1 MTSEGIL
8 IIWKLMKKD
17 CMVIIGSEVRVGDPG
32 AEAFQ
37 FSDVSCEV
45 SYPHYTKGSK
55 APRPAH
61 WI

>member
-1 MTSEGIL
+1 
-8 IIWKLMKKD
+8 
-17 CMVIIGSEVRVGDPG
+17 MVTIGGEVRVGDPG
-32 AEAFQ
+32 VEL
-37 FSDVSCEV
+37 SSSYDNCKV

>member
-1 MTSEGIL
+1 
-8 IIWKLMKKD
+8 
-17 CMVIIGSEVRVGDPG
+17 MVTIGGEVRVGDPG
-32 AEAFQ
+32 VDL
-37 FSDVSCEV
+37 SSSYDSCEV